1 MYNII
6 LPQIKHYSIGKLIL
20 LLLCVCPY
28 IWGFLFNHKPNI
40 YSQGVMQMAYFRK
53 VKANN
58 KQGYKWVC
66 VKDGPPDPVTGK
78 RRQISRRADTK
89 KEAEAKVDEVLKE
102 LTEHGIDES
111 KVKHL
116 TFEDVAWEWY
126 NVYSRGNVKPNTI
139 RVRKNEIKVLLR
151 YIAKVN
157 INKITHKMHQDI
169 LNDLDDKG
177 YARVTIEGVH
187 VTANMIYKYA
197 IKNKMRKDNPASGAV
212 IPNKPIT
219 VEEIEKNSIEEKYLE
234 KSELEDFL
242 KACWEYGTFQDVVV
256 FYLLAFSGMRSG
268 ELLSLKWSDINF
280 ETNEIR
286 ITKTMYNP
294 NCNMRK
300 YLLTTPKTKGSIR
313 TVDVDETVIELLKR
327 HKENQEKENEKKL
340 KDKDEEYHNGN
351 FVFCHK
357 NGYPYVQRNL
367 IMWMGR
373 LIKHT
378 NITKKATP
386 HIFRHTHIS
395 MLAEAGV
402 DLPTIMKRVGHEDQ
416 ETTLKIYTHV
426 TEKMKKNANEKI
438 KIYFKDI
445 LNIKN
450 QQKM

>member
-1 MYNII
+1 
-6 LPQIKHYSIGKLIL
+6 
-20 LLLCVCPY
+20 
-28 IWGFLFNHKPNI
+28 
-40 YSQGVMQMAYFRK
+40 MAYFTQ
-53 VKANN
+53 VKAKN
-58 KQGYKWVC
+58 KQGFKWVC
-66 VKDGPPDPVTGK
+66 VLEGPPDPVTGE
-78 RRQISRRADTK
+78 RRQIARRGETK
-89 KEAEAKVDEVLKE
+89 KEALARAEEVVRKLKE
-102 LTEHGIDES
+102 DGIDEA

-116 TFEDVAWEWY
+116 TFEEVAKDWH

-139 RVRKNEIKVLLR
+139 RVRKNEISVLLR
-151 YIAKVN
+151 YIAKAK
-157 INKITHKMHQDI
+157 ISKITPKMHQDI

-197 IKNKMRKDNPASGAV
+197 IKHKIIKNNPAAGAV
-212 IPNKPIT
+212 IPTKPLT
-219 VEEIEKNSIEEKYLE
+219 VEEVENNSIKEKYLE
-234 KSELEDFL
+234 KTELEDFL
-242 KACWEYGTFQDVVV
+242 KACWEYGTFQDVAV

-327 HKENQEKENEKKL
+327 HKENQEKEKKL
-340 KDKDEEYHNGN
+340 RGEDEEYHNGN

-367 IMWMGR
+367 IMWMER

-426 TEKMKKNANEKI
+426 TEKMKKNANDKI
-438 KIYFKDI
+438 KNYFKDI
-445 LNIKN
+445 LNHKK
-450 QQKM
+450 QQEM